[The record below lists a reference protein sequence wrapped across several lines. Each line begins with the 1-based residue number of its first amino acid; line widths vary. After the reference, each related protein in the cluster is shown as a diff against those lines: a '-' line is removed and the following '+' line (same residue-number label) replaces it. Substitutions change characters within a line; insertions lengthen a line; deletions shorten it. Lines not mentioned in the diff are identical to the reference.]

1 MSLSCQVMTGFANS
15 LSLSFYA
22 TLCFL
27 ELSKKR
33 SWFEFLWQ
41 CNRWPVDVYFFITL
55 LVFHPSLHVSG
66 RKIISKL
73 WCTVWDVYLVWCC
86 QYYKRNGK
94 LCSKIK
100 SIPLLNNMEGKY
112 RHKSTCLAF
121 ILFFILQY
129 ICTITHECHALYCVH
144 IHS

>member
-1 MSLSCQVMTGFANS
+1 MTSWCLF
-15 LSLSFYA
+15 FY
-22 TLCFL
+22 
-27 ELSKKR
+27 
-33 SWFEFLWQ
+33 
-41 CNRWPVDVYFFITL
+41 YL
-55 LVFHPSLHVSG
+55 LVFHPSLHMSG
-66 RKIISKL
+66 RKVISKL

-129 ICTITHECHALYCVH
+129 MYNYTRVSCTLLCSHSFLEQTICFMFSLNSWWVFLILINCNSFHCIIDSEYL
-144 IHS
+144 